1 MRPLASLRP
10 VLASSTL
17 IAALWDTAALPPA
30 AAQQQPLPEVFGEFL
45 DVRVVNLEVV
55 VTDRSGGRVHGL
67 TADDFVLVVDG
78 QEVAIE
84 YFSEIRGGMAQ
95 SGGHIESPPGVEP
108 GEAIGTNFLVYVDDN
123 HTRKVDRDPIV
134 RALIDQV
141 DELGPRDRMAV
152 LVHQGTRLQMLS
164 SWSSSPKDLAAA
176 LGQLLDGQR
185 FGGSTRSPLQVART
199 LGLRP
204 RTSRLVDVTAD
215 APGGGSAEDALLV
228 EMAETLPE
236 ASFLEALGG
245 APLRLDLELAVASA
259 VSALRGFA
267 QPEGRKVMLLVAG
280 QWPLGAFRS
289 GTAGIDIVTDLDLV
303 RPLVETANL
312 LAYTVYPI
320 GDQASTNLWRN
331 TSSSRI
337 ASDTGGQMLYRR
349 AELLR
354 GAVADTRS
362 YYFLGF
368 VPELVADDARHRIQV
383 EVRRSGLRT
392 RTRDSYVDL
401 SRSAELSM
409 MAQSALLFGEE
420 LPAGPVQV
428 RFGQAER
435 KGLRKM
441 MVPIEVLVPL
451 DELTF
456 VRQRDT
462 DHARFEIRLAVI
474 DESGSQA
481 DIPILPVELEG
492 TYRPGEVYRYTTML
506 RMRRRPHDMAV
517 SVHDVYGARTLNG
530 VVSMS
535 YRSTQ
540 DDQPP

>member
-17 IAALWDTAALPPA
+17 IAALWATAALPA

-55 VTDRSGGRVHGL
+55 VTDRSGNRVHGL

-84 YFSEIRGGMAQ
+84 YFSEIREGIAQ
-95 SGGHIESPPGVEP
+95 SEGHIESPPGVEP
-108 GEAIGTNFLVYVDDN
+108 GESIGTNFLVYVDDN

-134 RALIDQV
+134 RALIDQL
-141 DELGPRDRMAV
+141 DELRPRDRMAV
-152 LVHQGTRLQMLS
+152 VVQQGTRLQMLS
-164 SWSSSPKDLAAA
+164 SWSSSRQDLAAA
-176 LGQLLDGQR
+176 LGQLLDGRR
-185 FGGSTRSPLQVART
+185 FGGSTRSPLLVART

-204 RTSRLVDVTAD
+204 RTTGLVDVEAD
-215 APGGGSAEDALLV
+215 APRGGSPQDALQL
-228 EMAETLPE
+228 EMADTLPE
-236 ASFLEALGG
+236 ESFLEALGG

-267 QPEGRKVMLLVAG
+267 KPEGRKVMLLLAG
-280 QWPLGAFRS
+280 QWPIGTFRS
-289 GTAGIDIVTDLDLV
+289 GVAGTDVVTDLELV

-320 GDQASTNLWRN
+320 GSQASSDLWRN
-331 TSSSRI
+331 AGSSRI
-337 ASDTGGQMLYRR
+337 AGDTGGQMLYQR

-362 YYFLGF
+362 YYSLGF
-368 VPELVADDARHRIQV
+368 VPELVADDARHRIEV

-420 LPAGPVQV
+420 LPEGPVQV

-462 DHARFEIRLAVI
+462 DQARFEIRLAVI

-530 VVSMS
+530 VVTMS

>member
-1 MRPLASLRP
+1 M
-10 VLASSTL
+10 
-17 IAALWDTAALPPA
+17 
-30 AAQQQPLPEVFGEFL
+30 Q
-45 DVRVVNLEVV
+45 
-55 VTDRSGGRVHGL
+55 
-67 TADDFVLVVDG
+67 
-78 QEVAIE
+78 
-84 YFSEIRGGMAQ
+84 
-95 SGGHIESPPGVEP
+95 
-108 GEAIGTNFLVYVDDN
+108 
-123 HTRKVDRDPIV
+123 
-134 RALIDQV
+134 
-141 DELGPRDRMAV
+141 
-152 LVHQGTRLQMLS
+152 
-164 SWSSSPKDLAAA
+164 
-176 LGQLLDGQR
+176 
-185 FGGSTRSPLQVART
+185 
-199 LGLRP
+199 
-204 RTSRLVDVTAD
+204 
-215 APGGGSAEDALLV
+215 V

-236 ASFLEALGG
+236 TSFLEALGG
-245 APLRLDLELAVASA
+245 APLRLDLELAVAGV

-267 QPEGRKVMLLVAG
+267 QPEGRRVMLLVGG
-280 QWPLGAFRS
+280 QWPLGTFRS
-289 GTAGIDIVTDLDLV
+289 GVAGTDVVTDLDLV

-320 GDQASTNLWRN
+320 GDQASTDLWRN
-331 TSSSRI
+331 SSSRRI
-337 ASDTGGQMLYRR
+337 ASDTGGQTLFRR
-349 AELLR
+349 AELLS

-362 YYFLGF
+362 YYSLGF
-368 VPELVADDARHRIQV
+368 LPELVADDARHRIEV

-409 MAQSALLFGEE
+409 MAQSALLFGDE
-420 LPAGPVQV
+420 LPEGPVQV

-435 KGLRKM
+435 TGLRKM

-462 DHARFEIRLAVI
+462 DRARFEIRLAVI

-492 TYRPGEVYRYTTML
+492 TYRPGEVYRYTTTL